1 MVDKPCRGR
10 LDLFPSTKR
19 NNMFK
24 KNSINNNDIVL
35 FLDVLTGSQINV
47 AIDNLVLWLA
57 V

>member
-1 MVDKPCRGR
+1 MVDKPRRGR

-19 NNMFK
+19 NNMLK
-24 KNSINNNDIVL
+24 KNSINNNDIVP

-47 AIDNLVLWLA
+47 AIVNLVLRLA